1 MSIDPLYLVY
11 GAIFLTVFFLFE
23 GLYYF
28 LGRGAGGRKNV
39 NRRMRMLLD
48 DPDTKKVLATLKR
61 AKDNRWEHLG
71 LPGEALYRLD
81 RMVTQ
86 SGLAIPLSRMLLIM
100 AGLAFILF
108 AAMLVVTARSP
119 VIPFGPPV
127 LLFGAL
133 VAMVLGAFGPIA
145 YLTILKTR
153 RLKQFGEQLPDAL
166 DMMVRSLR
174 AGHPVSI
181 AMGLAAKQMPD
192 PIGTEIGIA
201 VDEMTYGL
209 ELREALA
216 NVSDRVDLPDFNYVV
231 VAISIQHDTGG
242 NLAEVLG
249 GLAAVIRAR
258 YRMFKK
264 VRALS
269 AEGKFS
275 AKMLSALPFGFA
287 VMVYTTRPN
296 YYLDQIDDPMF
307 FQIMGGAIVLQ
318 IIGMIIMR
326 KLINFK
332 I

>member
-39 NRRMRMLLD
+39 NRRMRLLAD
-48 DPDTKKVLATLKR
+48 VPDTKKVLATLKR
-61 AKDNRWEHLG
+61 AKENRWEHLG
-71 LPGEALYRLD
+71 LPGVALYRLD

-86 SGLAIPLSRMLLIM
+86 SGLTISVHRMLMVM
-100 AGLAFILF
+100 AGVAFILF
-108 AAMLVVTARSP
+108 VAMIVVTARSA
-119 VIPFGPPV
+119 VIPFGPST
-127 LLFGAL
+127 LLFAAL
-133 VAMVLGAFGPIA
+133 LAMVLGAVGPVA
-145 YLTILKTR
+145 YLAVLKTR

-209 ELREALA
+209 ELSEALA
-216 NVSDRVDLPDFNYVV
+216 NVGDRVDLPDFNYVV

-249 GLAAVIRAR
+249 GLSMVIRSR

-275 AKMLSALPFGFA
+275 AKMLSALPFAFA
-287 VMVYTTRPN
+287 AMTYSTRPH
-296 YYLDQIDDPMF
+296 YYLDVIDDPLF
-307 FQIMGGAIVLQ
+307 FQVFGGAIALQ
-318 IIGMIIMR
+318 ICGMLIMR